1 MADITQNPDYKLVMT
16 FLQNITPGDMD
27 QESAEQLM
35 AIGQRIQNGGT
46 LTERERE
53 MLNSVVRA
61 MPQMPMDPGSAVRRG
76 EMPMD
81 PGSAVR
87 RGEMPMAQMP
97 MDPGSA
103 VRRGEM
109 PMAQMPMDPRS
120 AVRRGEMPMAQ
131 MPMDPRSAARQSELP
146 SLDGMTYGPS
156 SGVTT
161 MDMQQMID
169 AGIINPNRPRP
180 RPENL
185 GQMRPRPRPASME

>member
-61 MPQMPMDPGSAVRRG
+61 MPQMPMDPGSAVR
-76 EMPMD
+76 E
-81 PGSAVR
+81 
-87 RGEMPMAQMP
+87 
-97 MDPGSA
+97 
-103 VRRGEM
+103 GEM

-120 AVRRGEMPMAQ
+120 AVRRGEMP
-131 MPMDPRSAARQSELP
+131 

-156 SGVTT
+156 SGVSSSLAPDTS
-161 MDMQQMID
+161 M
-169 AGIINPNRPRP
+169 RPRP

>member
-1 MADITQNPDYKLVMT
+1 M
-16 FLQNITPGDMD
+16 

-61 MPQMPMDPGSAVRRG
+61 MPQMPMDPGSAVR
-76 EMPMD
+76 E
-81 PGSAVR
+81 
-87 RGEMPMAQMP
+87 GEMPMAQGR
-97 MDPGSA
+97 DANDANG
-103 VRRGEM
+103 
-109 PMAQMPMDPRS
+109 PRS
-120 AVRRGEMPMAQ
+120 RRFVRGEMPMAQ

>member
-16 FLQNITPGDMD
+16 FLQNIRPGDMD
-27 QESAEQLM
+27 AQSAEQLM

-61 MPQMPMDPGSAVRRG
+61 MPQMPMDPGSAVREG
-76 EMPMD
+76 EMPM
-81 PGSAVR
+81 P
-87 RGEMPMAQMP
+87 QMP

-103 VRRGEM
+103 VRE
-109 PMAQMPMDPRS
+109 
-120 AVRRGEMPMAQ
+120 GEMPMAQ

>member
-76 EMPMD
+76 EMP
-81 PGSAVR
+81 
-87 RGEMPMAQMP
+87 
-97 MDPGSA
+97 
-103 VRRGEM
+103 
-109 PMAQMPMDPRS
+109 
-120 AVRRGEMPMAQ
+120 
-131 MPMDPRSAARQSELP
+131 

>member
-61 MPQMPMDPGSAVRRG
+61 MPQMPMDPGSAVREG
-76 EMPMD
+76 EMPM
-81 PGSAVR
+81 PQRVVNAN
-87 RGEMPMAQMP
+87 
-97 MDPGSA
+97 MDPG
-103 VRRGEM
+103 
-109 PMAQMPMDPRS
+109 
-120 AVRRGEMPMAQ
+120 
-131 MPMDPRSAARQSELP
+131 SAARQSELP
-146 SLDGMTYGPS
+146 SLDGETYGPS

>member
-1 MADITQNPDYKLVMT
+1 
-16 FLQNITPGDMD
+16 MD

-61 MPQMPMDPGSAVRRG
+61 MPQMPMDPGSAVR
-76 EMPMD
+76 E
-81 PGSAVR
+81 
-87 RGEMPMAQMP
+87 GEMPMAQMP

-109 PMAQMPMDPRS
+109 PMP
-120 AVRRGEMPMAQ
+120 Q

>member
-16 FLQNITPGDMD
+16 FLQNIRPGDMD
-27 QESAEQLM
+27 AQSAEQLM

-61 MPQMPMDPGSAVRRG
+61 MPQMPMDPGSAVR
-76 EMPMD
+76 E
-81 PGSAVR
+81 
-87 RGEMPMAQMP
+87 GEMPMAQMP
-97 MDPGSA
+97 MDPG
-103 VRRGEM
+103 
-109 PMAQMPMDPRS
+109 S

>member
-16 FLQNITPGDMD
+16 FLQNIRPGDMD
-27 QESAEQLM
+27 AQSAEQLM

-61 MPQMPMDPGSAVRRG
+61 MPQMPMDPGSAVREG
-76 EMPMD
+76 EMPM
-81 PGSAVR
+81 P
-87 RGEMPMAQMP
+87 QMP
-97 MDPGSA
+97 MDPG
-103 VRRGEM
+103 
-109 PMAQMPMDPRS
+109 S

>member
-16 FLQNITPGDMD
+16 FLQNIRPGDMD
-27 QESAEQLM
+27 AQSAEQLM

-61 MPQMPMDPGSAVRRG
+61 MPQMPMDPGSAVREG

-87 RGEMPMAQMP
+87 RGEMPMEQMP
-97 MDPGSA
+97 MDPG
-103 VRRGEM
+103 
-109 PMAQMPMDPRS
+109 S

>member
-61 MPQMPMDPGSAVRRG
+61 MPQMPMDPGSAVR
-76 EMPMD
+76 E
-81 PGSAVR
+81 
-87 RGEMPMAQMP
+87 GEMPMAQMP

-109 PMAQMPMDPRS
+109 PMAQMPMDP
-120 AVRRGEMPMAQ
+120 EL
-131 MPMDPRSAARQSELP
+131 SAARQSELP

>member
-87 RGEMPMAQMP
+87 RGEMPMPQMP
-97 MDPGSA
+97 MTPGQRFVGVKCQCHRCQWTPDQRLA
-103 VRRGEM
+103 NLNCQVL
-109 PMAQMPMDPRS
+109 MA
-120 AVRRGEMPMAQ
+120 
-131 MPMDPRSAARQSELP
+131 
-146 SLDGMTYGPS
+146 
-156 SGVTT
+156 
-161 MDMQQMID
+161 
-169 AGIINPNRPRP
+169 
-180 RPENL
+180 
-185 GQMRPRPRPASME
+185 

>member
-16 FLQNITPGDMD
+16 FLQNIRPGDMD
-27 QESAEQLM
+27 AQSAEQLM

-61 MPQMPMDPGSAVRRG
+61 MPQMPMDPGSAVREG

-81 PGSAVR
+81 PG
-87 RGEMPMAQMP
+87 
-97 MDPGSA
+97 
-103 VRRGEM
+103 
-109 PMAQMPMDPRS
+109 S

-169 AGIINPNRPRP
+169 AGIINPNRSRP
-180 RPENL
+180 RPTAPMTS
-185 GQMRPRPRPASME
+185 MRPRPRPASME

>member
-1 MADITQNPDYKLVMT
+1 M
-16 FLQNITPGDMD
+16 

-61 MPQMPMDPGSAVRRG
+61 MPQMPMDPGSAVREG

-81 PGSAVR
+81 PGSR
-87 RGEMPMAQMP
+87 RGGHKSMEFGAN
-97 MDPGSA
+97 
-103 VRRGEM
+103 RG
-109 PMAQMPMDPRS
+109 PQ
-120 AVRRGEMPMAQ
+120 G
-131 MPMDPRSAARQSELP
+131 RQELP

>member
-61 MPQMPMDPGSAVRRG
+61 MPQMPMNPGDYAELLRPMAKP
-76 EMPMD
+76 MPMTRPAGREIPIPEGPMN
-81 PGSAVR
+81 PGDYAELLR
-87 RGEMPMAQMP
+87 PM
-97 MDPGSA
+97 
-103 VRRGEM
+103 
-109 PMAQMPMDPRS
+109 
-120 AVRRGEMPMAQ
+120 
-131 MPMDPRSAARQSELP
+131 ARQSELP
-146 SLDGMTYGPS
+146 SLDGETYGPS

>member
-1 MADITQNPDYKLVMT
+1 M
-16 FLQNITPGDMD
+16 

-61 MPQMPMDPGSAVRRG
+61 MPQMPMNPGDYAESLRPMAKP
-76 EMPMD
+76 MPMD
-81 PGSAVR
+81 PG
-87 RGEMPMAQMP
+87 
-97 MDPGSA
+97 
-103 VRRGEM
+103 
-109 PMAQMPMDPRS
+109 S

>member
-16 FLQNITPGDMD
+16 FLQNIRPGDMD

-61 MPQMPMDPGSAVRRG
+61 MPQMPMDPGSARFV
-76 EMPMD
+76 PMANRCQWT
-81 PGSAVR
+81 PGQRFV
-87 RGEMPMAQMP
+87 EMPMAQMP
-97 MDPGSA
+97 MDPG
-103 VRRGEM
+103 
-109 PMAQMPMDPRS
+109 S

-169 AGIINPNRPRP
+169 AGIINPNRSRP
-180 RPENL
+180 RPTAPMTS
-185 GQMRPRPRPASME
+185 MRPRPRPASME

>member
-61 MPQMPMDPGSAVRRG
+61 MPQMPMDPGSAVR
-76 EMPMD
+76 E
-81 PGSAVR
+81 
-87 RGEMPMAQMP
+87 GEMPMAQMP
-97 MDPGSA
+97 MDPG
-103 VRRGEM
+103 
-109 PMAQMPMDPRS
+109 S

>member
-1 MADITQNPDYKLVMT
+1 MNEDMQSNPDYQLVMK
-16 FLQNITPGDMD
+16 FLQSIRPGDMD
-27 QESAEQLM
+27 DESAQQLI

-61 MPQMPMDPGSAVRRG
+61 MPQMPMDPGSAVREG
-76 EMPMD
+76 EMPM
-81 PGSAVR
+81 P
-87 RGEMPMAQMP
+87 QMP

-103 VRRGEM
+103 ARPSEM
-109 PMAQMPMDPRS
+109 
-120 AVRRGEMPMAQ
+120 
-131 MPMDPRSAARQSELP
+131 P
-146 SLDGMTYGPS
+146 SLDGETYGPS

>member
-16 FLQNITPGDMD
+16 FLQNIRPGDMD
-27 QESAEQLM
+27 AQSAEQLM

-61 MPQMPMDPGSAVRRG
+61 MPQMPMDPGSAVREG

-81 PGSAVR
+81 PG
-87 RGEMPMAQMP
+87 
-97 MDPGSA
+97 
-103 VRRGEM
+103 
-109 PMAQMPMDPRS
+109 S

-146 SLDGMTYGPS
+146 SLDGETYGPS

>member
-16 FLQNITPGDMD
+16 FLQNIRPGDMD
-27 QESAEQLM
+27 AQSAEQLM

-61 MPQMPMDPGSAVRRG
+61 MPNYNPANNFGSMSEGEARLAMDSAMPSDLSPEDMDRF
-76 EMPMD
+76 
-81 PGSAVR
+81 
-87 RGEMPMAQMP
+87 MAQKN
-97 MDPGSA
+97 
-103 VRRGEM
+103 
-109 PMAQMPMDPRS
+109 
-120 AVRRGEMPMAQ
+120 
-131 MPMDPRSAARQSELP
+131 AAMNKMP

-169 AGIINPNRPRP
+169 AGIINPNRSRP
-180 RPENL
+180 RPTAPMTS
-185 GQMRPRPRPASME
+185 MRPRPRPASME